1 MQLCC
6 QLLQVEVLNEFEYEN
21 GCLER
26 ANLKIDKI
34 CQPGISDTK
43 AGYTWPH
50 AQVFHVRP
58 VASTC
63 MGSFGTL
70 IKVSAFTTYPTDTW
84 TVSNSIQQ
92 HNTVINRPD

>member
-1 MQLCC
+1 M
-6 QLLQVEVLNEFEYEN
+6 EIEYKN
-21 GCLER
+21 GFLER

-50 AQVFHVRP
+50 AQVEEHPHVLVFHVRP

-70 IKVSAFTTYPTDTW
+70 IKVSVFTTYPTDTW
-84 TVSNSIQQ
+84 TVSNSIRK
-92 HNTVINRPD
+92 HIRS

>member
-6 QLLQVEVLNEFEYEN
+6 QLLQDEVLNEFEYEN

-50 AQVFHVRP
+50 AQVEEAPSRTGISCTSSSKYVYGELWDPAKGECIHYLP
-58 VASTC
+58 
-63 MGSFGTL
+63 
-70 IKVSAFTTYPTDTW
+70 
-84 TVSNSIQQ
+84 N
-92 HNTVINRPD
+92 